1 MFLVRD
7 WSFPYEAPYGSEG
20 GHQILEK
27 RLRMTEKQHSE
38 LMQVRKHIK
47 SCFNDIGCFLMPHPG
62 LKVATNPSFD
72 GSLKGWCVWCSSQGC
87 HEGRGV
93 LSFFCLFGFLLSAKN
108 VLNSPAGTLLIFDQ
122 RDDVKWILKERMSH
136 FSFYRFYRRQIRT

>member
-1 MFLVRD
+1 MSVYSFNEQQALDFRVLYFQKLVFLVRD

-47 SCFNDIGCFLMPHPG
+47 SCFSDISCFLMPHPG

-72 GSLKGWCVWCSSQGC
+72 GSLKGQYMYLGWQALQQLRFPKFANVDTT
-87 HEGRGV
+87 
-93 LSFFCLFGFLLSAKN
+93 LCL
-108 VLNSPAGTLLIFDQ
+108 
-122 RDDVKWILKERMSH
+122 
-136 FSFYRFYRRQIRT
+136 

>member
-1 MFLVRD
+1 MLYFQKLVFLVRD

-20 GHQILEK
+20 GHKILEK

-47 SCFNDIGCFLMPHPG
+47 SCFSDISCFLMPHPG

-72 GSLKGWCVWCSSQGC
+72 GSLKGQYMYLGWQALQQLRFPKFANVNTIFPVKHSAFNKDFNPSKK
-87 HEGRGV
+87 HTLTFYVAHRP
-93 LSFFCLFGFLLSAKN
+93 SFRA
-108 VLNSPAGTLLIFDQ
+108 I
-122 RDDVKWILKERMSH
+122 
-136 FSFYRFYRRQIRT
+136 

>member
-1 MFLVRD
+1 MIPQANYFLQRLVFLVRD
-7 WSFPYEAPYGSEG
+7 WSFPYEATYGSEG
-20 GHQILEK
+20 GNNVLEK

-72 GSLKGWCVWCSSQGC
+72 GSL
-87 HEGRGV
+87 RG
-93 LSFFCLFGFLLSAKN
+93 LQN
-108 VLNSPAGTLLIFDQ
+108 IE
-122 RDDVKWILKERMSH
+122 ILAL
-136 FSFYRFYRRQIRT
+136 